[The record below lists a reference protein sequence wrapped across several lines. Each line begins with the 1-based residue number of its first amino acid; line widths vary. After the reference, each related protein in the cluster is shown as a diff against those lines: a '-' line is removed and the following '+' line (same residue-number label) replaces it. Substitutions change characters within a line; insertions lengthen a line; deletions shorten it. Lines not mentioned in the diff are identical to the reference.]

1 MQVSTSLDVQRG
13 APAGSGASPPQPRLS
28 ATQAGDVSA
37 GRARVVEGQVYQID
51 RAGQPSGAPAVDQWA
66 DQPAGSP
73 YRQSFDQVANRL
85 GTRDRATVNGEIS
98 RQLYGEAGTPA
109 SARPAPAHDG
119 GSREGVGSFL
129 DGAVLGNFS
138 DNDSWSA
145 TAGQVVTGFIPIVGQ
160 IADARDTIAS
170 IGQVI
175 EGKPGGWLNLGASVV
190 GWVPGIGDA
199 AKAAIRG
206 TDKAVEA
213 GAKVAEGVARHEA
226 PKVTEKAV
234 EGTARREG
242 EASGKLTLR
251 SEDGAKAAE
260 EATRKQITVE
270 GGKKGDWPKELNA
283 QKLEP
288 NADYHVNGYSY
299 ATDAQ
304 GRVVEAKGDLEL
316 KTSDRNSYQ
325 QEIAGRG
332 DRLPT
337 DQGGH
342 LIATIFHGPGDRINL
357 VPMNGN
363 LNVGAWKRMENSF
376 ADALKAGKSVDVDI
390 KVVYS
395 GGSQRPTH
403 FVVDSVIDGEPKTFT
418 FRDQAG
424 G

>member
-1 MQVSTSLDVQRG
+1 MQVSTSLDVQRSTS
-13 APAGSGASPPQPRLS
+13 AGSIASPPPPRLS

-51 RAGQPSGAPAVDQWA
+51 REGAPSGAPAVDQWA

-73 YRQSFDQVANRL
+73 YRQTFDQVASRL
-85 GTRDRATVNGEIS
+85 GTRDRATVNAEIG
-98 RQLYGEAGTPA
+98 RQLYGDADAPA
-109 SARPAPAHDG
+109 SAQPAPANDT
-119 GSREGVGSFL
+119 SKEGVGSFL
-129 DGAVLGNFS
+129 EGAVLGNFS

-160 IADARDTIAS
+160 IADARDTVAS

-213 GAKVAEGVARHEA
+213 GAKITEGVAKHEA
-226 PKVTEKAV
+226 PKVAEKAI
-234 EGTARREG
+234 EGGAQRES
-242 EASGKLTLR
+242 EASGKLALR
-251 SEDGAKAAE
+251 SEDGAKVAE
-260 EATRKQITVE
+260 ETARKQITVE

-283 QKLEP
+283 QTLEP

-304 GRVVEAKGDLEL
+304 GRVVEAKGKLEL

-325 QEIAGRG
+325 QEKAGRG

-390 KVVYS
+390 KAVYS
-395 GGSQRPTH
+395 GSSQRPTH

-418 FRDQAG
+418 FRNQAG

>member
-1 MQVSTSLDVQRG
+1 MQVSTSLDVQRST
-13 APAGSGASPPQPRLS
+13 PASSGAAPPSPRLS

-37 GRARVVEGQVYQID
+37 GRARVVEGQIYQID
-51 RAGQPSGAPAVDQWA
+51 REGAPSGAPAVDQWA

-73 YRQSFDQVANRL
+73 YRQTFDQVASRL
-85 GTRDRATVNGEIS
+85 GTRDRATVDAEIG
-98 RQLYGEAGTPA
+98 RQLYGDSGATPPTPA
-109 SARPAPAHDG
+109 KDG
-119 GSREGVGSFL
+119 GSKEGVGSFFE
-129 DGAVLGNFS
+129 GAVLGNFS

-213 GAKVAEGVARHEA
+213 GARITEGVVKHEA
-226 PKVTEKAV
+226 PKVAEKAV
-234 EGTARREG
+234 EGTVKREG
-242 EASGKLTLR
+242 EANGKLSLR
-251 SEDGAKAAE
+251 SEESAKAAE
-260 EATRKQITVE
+260 ETARKQITVE
-270 GGKKGDWPKELNA
+270 GGKKGEWPKELNV

-304 GRVVEAKGDLEL
+304 GRVVEAKGHLEL

-325 QEIAGRG
+325 QEVAGRG

-363 LNVGAWKRMENSF
+363 LNVGAWKRMENGF
-376 ADALKAGKSVDVDI
+376 ADALKAGKPVDVDI
-390 KVVYS
+390 KAVYS
-395 GGSQRPTH
+395 GSSQRPTH

-418 FRDQAG
+418 FRNQAG